1 MDGVGGM
8 GGVDGEVGGNLQE
21 VDAVER
27 VLARLV
33 SEMAAEKHEMLL
45 VSVCVCVCVFYF
57 FSLSLS
63 LFLFLSLSLSLSL
76 SSMTHL
82 CATYKN
88 DTNVILCINMILML
102 SY

>member
-8 GGVDGEVGGNLQE
+8 GGVDGEVGGNLQ
-21 VDAVER
+21 VER